1 MRCVFLKTHFAN
13 ENVKGNALMKYS
25 WIVLVLL
32 LCACV
37 SGPSPQQLADQ
48 RLWEQQL
55 LTHLSL
61 YKYYPEQARLLGA
74 TGMVRAEFF
83 VDARG
88 NLSRQ
93 KIISYSGSEL
103 FVPAVQVLITA
114 ASPAPA
120 PPPSMLKDG
129 EIQIVAPFIYC
140 LEPGICPVSEGG
152 HASSTE

>member
-1 MRCVFLKTHFAN
+1 
-13 ENVKGNALMKYS
+13 MKYS
-25 WIVLVLL
+25 WMVIVLL

-37 SGPSPQQLADQ
+37 SGPTPQQLAEQ
-48 RLWEQQL
+48 RSWEQQL

-61 YKYYPEQARLLGA
+61 YKYYPEQARLQGA

-88 NLSRQ
+88 NVSRQ

-103 FVPAVQVLITA
+103 FVPAVQVLISA
-114 ASPAPA
+114 ASPVPA
-120 PPPSMLKDG
+120 PPPSMLKDN

-140 LEPGICPVSEGG
+140 LVPAICPVSPSGLPSIKE
-152 HASSTE
+152 